1 MQRRNYAWSPFCK
14 KQARECGGYDKK
26 KCDVYGAH
34 GSDRD
39 SRPSDEQLTQAMQWA
54 VPQTQVALGST
65 GPMSPCP
72 LGSAG
77 PCPLGSTGTPGPLGP
92 LPCLCHASTMP
103 LPTCW

>member
-39 SRPSDEQLTQAMQWA
+39 SRPSDEQLTQAKKRLKA
-54 VPQTQVALGST
+54 EQVA
-65 GPMSPCP
+65 
-72 LGSAG
+72 ADRKRKREA
-77 PCPLGSTGTPGPLGP
+77 
-92 LPCLCHASTMP
+92 ASQ
-103 LPTCW
+103 